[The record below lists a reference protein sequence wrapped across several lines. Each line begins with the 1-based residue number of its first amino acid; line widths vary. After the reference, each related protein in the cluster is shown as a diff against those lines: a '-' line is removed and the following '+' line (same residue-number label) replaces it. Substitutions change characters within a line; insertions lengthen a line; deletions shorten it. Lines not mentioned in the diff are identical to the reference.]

1 MGVLVA
7 MHDTVTKVHY
17 VGYGTLREFTNK
29 RQRKLGYYMR
39 SPTNTPHD
47 TTKLLN
53 RPNLRLSNTLIGH
66 LDLTRASHNLINLFL
81 VEVMWSH
88 CLSASSQNGSIG
100 GTYTLITNFLQL
112 ACIVAYIPL

>member
-81 VEVMWSH
+81 VEVMRSH
-88 CLSASSQNGSIG
+88 C
-100 GTYTLITNFLQL
+100 
-112 ACIVAYIPL
+112 